1 MAKAPKILN
10 YKNITYE
17 KYEFGQPFKQP
28 NGIYQAMCS
37 YRLSKNEAL
46 PFYLE
51 TPKLKTVSG
60 IVKLDSKYYMDLEL
74 PQTGDA
80 SSFYNYLLKTDEHNI
95 TVCHQNS
102 KDWFNQYMPLDVVES
117 FYKSPVILR
126 PGGQLP
132 VMRVRLPSYKGNI
145 LTEIYNIK
153 KEKVNDV
160 LCIAEDDYIIG
171 IMELTGLAFMSQSFY
186 PVYELQKIKIFKENE
201 HRVLPT
207 GYIFSDFNEKVD
219 LDKITTSVDEERILK
234 EKPKLEAKPVTV
246 AASITPSLAIFDTLA
261 PPIESIS
268 TNTSLS
274 TKTNTT
280 LNENIEQILKVK
292 EPIPSTIISNVSATN
307 VKKDAKKEPSLFDI
321 VKTNTLKGALLDDD
335 IFMQHSLGIKTA
347 YQQREAN
354 LRKFLLPKNKPDN
367 TIQSSNNTSGNNT
380 SGNNEKLFNSEI
392 PDAPGINM
400 TTSREVD
407 IIVKSNLDGYQETS
421 LMPNVLENNNLES
434 KRDNSNVGLAS
445 HLDIKTVEN
454 ITSSI
459 SVQDTI
465 NLEKEPDG
473 ELDGELDI
481 NSHNDNIDEDTLD
494 TLDTLDILD
503 DSENNS
509 ENIDD
514 EHIDDESDDGIDYK
528 ILDDLEVVVFED

>member
-1 MAKAPKILN
+1 
-10 YKNITYE
+10 
-17 KYEFGQPFKQP
+17 
-28 NGIYQAMCS
+28 
-37 YRLSKNEAL
+37 
-46 PFYLE
+46 
-51 TPKLKTVSG
+51 
-60 IVKLDSKYYMDLEL
+60 
-74 PQTGDA
+74 
-80 SSFYNYLLKTDEHNI
+80 
-95 TVCHQNS
+95 
-102 KDWFNQYMPLDVVES
+102 MPLDVVES

-219 LDKITTSVDEERILK
+219 LDKITTPIEEERILK
-234 EKPKLEAKPVTV
+234 EKPKLETKPLAV
-246 AASITPSLAIFDTLA
+246 AASITPSQAILDISA

-292 EPIPSTIISNVSATN
+292 EPIPIPTSIISNVSATN
-307 VKKDAKKEPSLFDI
+307 VKKDEKKEPSLFDI

-367 TIQSSNNTSGNNT
+367 TSGNNT
-380 SGNNEKLFNSEI
+380 AGNNEKLFNSEI
-392 PDAPGINM
+392 PDAPVINM
-400 TTSREVD
+400 NM
-407 IIVKSNLDGYQETS
+407 SNSSKIDNYQETS
-421 LMPNVLENNNLES
+421 LIPNVLENNNLES
-434 KRDNSNVGLAS
+434 KRDNSDLGLAS

-465 NLEKEPDG
+465 NVEKEPDG
-473 ELDGELDI
+473 ELDRKLDI
-481 NSHNDNIDEDTLD
+481 NSHNDNIDEDMLD

-503 DSENNS
+503 ESENKNDNS
-509 ENIDD
+509 GKQCSKDVRRSTSKRCIEYWILRGYSK
-514 EHIDDESDDGIDYK
+514 EEALRAIRISTGIFTTEEEIE
-528 ILDDLEVVVFED
+528 ILNLELNKLLVNFC

>member
-10 YKNITYE
+10 YKNLSYE

-37 YRLSKNEAL
+37 YRLSKNETL

-171 IMELTGLAFMSQSFY
+171 IIELTGLAFMSQSFY

-201 HRVLPT
+201 HRVLPA

-219 LDKITTSVDEERILK
+219 LDNITTPIEEERILK
-234 EKPKLEAKPVTV
+234 DKPKLEAKPVTV
-246 AASITPSLAIFDTLA
+246 TASITPSVAILDTLAA

-268 TNTSLS
+268 ANTSLS
-274 TKTNTT
+274 TKNNTT

-292 EPIPSTIISNVSATN
+292 EPMPMHIPSAIISNVSTTN
-307 VKKDAKKEPSLFDI
+307 VKKDEKKEPSLFDI

-354 LRKFLLPKNKPDN
+354 LRKFLGKQNKLVNPGSYN
-367 TIQSSNNTSGNNT
+367 TGNTGNT
-380 SGNNEKLFNSEI
+380 EKLFNSEI
-392 PDAPGINM
+392 PDTPVINTNM
-400 TTSREVD
+400 NMPNSREID
-407 IIVKSNLDGYQETS
+407 SYQETS
-421 LMPNVLENNNLES
+421 LEVNLLKNNNLES
-434 KRDNSNVGLAS
+434 KHTSDNSDLGLAS
-445 HLDIKTVEN
+445 HLDIN
-454 ITSSI
+454 SSI

-465 NLEKEPDG
+465 NLETKRDV
-473 ELDGELDI
+473 ELDI
-481 NSHNDNIDEDTLD
+481 NSHNDYIDEDTLY
-494 TLDTLDILD
+494 TLDTLDI
-503 DSENNS
+503 
-509 ENIDD
+509 IDD
-514 EHIDDESDDGIDYK
+514 AENKNDNSDSDNSDFDNNDDDNDSDDGIDYK